1 MGPLQ
6 RCMVNEQGA
15 AHVRRRAIMLNKA
28 SPLLSD
34 PRPLCA
40 LYAREAR
47 DVYPGRPWGEIEPL
61 VRRAWEREP
70 KAMAWRE
77 AAPLVKTLW
86 SDS

>member
-1 MGPLQ
+1 M
-6 RCMVNEQGA
+6 RND
-15 AHVRRRAIMLNKA
+15 AI
-28 SPLLSD
+28 PLLSD

-47 DVYPGRPWGEIEPL
+47 DVYPGRPWHEIEPL

-70 KAMAWRE
+70 KAVAWRD
-77 AAPLVKTLW
+77 AAPLVKALW